1 MIRGICVATALAL
14 FGLVSTPG
22 YTQTDTG
29 QGVPS
34 DDGLEEIIVTGVFRE
49 TSLERAPV
57 AVSVVTADT
66 IARSGSVSAADL
78 LKNVPGV
85 FVNSGYGEI
94 RNIVHSRGVS
104 AGAMEASNGYFYV
117 SMQEDGMPVTN
128 VVLTNYGPDFFLRVD
143 PSIRRIEALRGGTAT
158 ITAANAPGGVFNYIM
173 KNGRSDDGSIVRAR
187 YGLEGG
193 GEHPYYRIEGYTG
206 GQIGSSN
213 AYYGVGAFYRE
224 SDGAHHPGYP
234 LNKGGQIRA
243 NLLWDYDNGEVLV
256 SGKFLDDDNLFF
268 EFIPTV
274 DFHNPRVAPGL
285 DANDSFQPPRAPH
298 KWRAPDGSIAS
309 WDAGNTTQNEQL
321 SLAVKWTH
329 EFGNDWTLDVNTR
342 LNDNTSDW
350 NTGAVIFAMPLTDPF
365 IYILSNTMGQAG
377 TYQFRD
383 PATGDL
389 LAETTTATG
398 RPPHT
403 VTVNNLPNQQILQNG
418 VFTQIAFDPR
428 YDVDEVMAQASIS
441 REIGDHGFTFGAFVA
456 NSDIVQRFDG
466 GGIGFSGLQDRP
478 FLYDV
483 TLTRPGGEVVQ
494 VTSPEG
500 FASLGDALSGGR
512 RYDGSQDQLSVFF
525 GHNWQLS
532 DSTDLDW
539 GIRYED
545 IELQTTNQNGVPP
558 PDFGDPTVGGEDGDP
573 LTWYD
578 NFPNVQPPP
587 VSAVRTYDY
596 VSYSVAFN
604 HVWNDRWSTYV
615 RYSDGEK
622 APSFG
627 SVTGLLNQAQVDNI
641 YDKALDLKQF
651 EIGIKTRT
659 DRLSAAIFP
668 FWSELG
674 NVTTFQIFTDENGN
688 SYSPPPNPATI
699 TTYGVEFDIDYA
711 LTSKLLLKAAVTIQ
725 DSSFEDY
732 AQWQA
737 NAPGA
742 GDDELVFI
750 PDNDAD
756 NAANLLG
763 RVELNYDPMN
773 SLSLNLIWDY
783 VGERPANRYNAFDM
797 PAFSIIDVGATYWFN
812 DSVSI
817 RAEIQN
823 LLDEDTGV
831 LSWSRSGGFLAS
843 LDRQGLT
850 PEEVDANPGGLYSTV
865 LAQLRAYFVTL
876 SVDF

>member
-1 MIRGICVATALAL
+1 MDIRAAIAIALLAL
-14 FGLVSTPG
+14 IPLPG
-22 YTQTDTG
+22 YAQTDTAPDAG
-29 QGVPS
+29 
-34 DDGLEEIIVTGVFRE
+34 DGLEEIIVTGVFRE
-49 TSLERAPV
+49 RSLEEAPV

-66 IARSGSVSAADL
+66 IARLGTVSAADL

-128 VVLTNYGPDFFLRVD
+128 VVLTNYGPDFFLRAD
-143 PSIRRIEALRGGTAT
+143 PNIRRIEALRGGTAT
-158 ITAANAPGGVFNYIM
+158 ITAANAPGGIFNYIM
-173 KNGRSDDGSIVRAR
+173 KNGQSDEGSVVSAR
-187 YGLEGG
+187 YGLEGDV
-193 GEHPYYRIEGYTG
+193 EHPYYRVEGFTG
-206 GQIGSSN
+206 GRIGSSN
-213 AYYGVGAFYRE
+213 AYYGIGGFYRE
-224 SDGAHHPGYP
+224 SDGAHHPGYL

-243 NLLWDYDNGEVLV
+243 NLLWDYDDGEVLI
-256 SGKFLDDDNLFF
+256 SAKLLNDDNLFF

-274 DFHNPRVAPGL
+274 DFNDPRVAPGL

-298 KWRAPDGSIAS
+298 DWRAPDGSTAS

-329 EFGNDWTLDVNTR
+329 DFGNDWVLDVNTR
-342 LNDNTSDW
+342 FNDNTSDW

-365 IYILSNTMGQAG
+365 VYILSNTMGQAG

-383 PATGDL
+383 PATGAL
-389 LAETTTATG
+389 LAETTTASG

-403 VTVNNLPNQQILQNG
+403 VTVNNLPNQEILQNG

-441 REIGDHGFTFGAFVA
+441 KTAGNHGFTFGTFFAD
-456 NSDIVQRFDG
+456 SDVTQRFDG

-500 FASLGDALSGGR
+500 FAALGDALSGGR
-512 RYDGSQDQLSVFF
+512 RYDGSQEQLSLFF
-525 GHNWQLS
+525 GHNWQFS
-532 DSTDLDW
+532 EATDLDW

-545 IELQTTNQNGVPP
+545 IELQTANRNGVPP
-558 PDFGDPTVGGEDGDP
+558 PNFGDPTVGGEDGNP

-578 NFPNVQPPP
+578 NFANVQLPP
-587 VSAVRTYDY
+587 VSAVREYDY
-596 VSYSVAFN
+596 LSYSLALN
-604 HVWNDRWSTYV
+604 HTWSDRLSTYV
-615 RYSDGEK
+615 RYSDGKK

-627 SVTGLLNQAQVDNI
+627 SVTGLLNQVQVDNI
-641 YDKALDLKQF
+641 YEQELDVTQF
-651 EIGIKTRT
+651 EIGIKTNYEN
-659 DRLSAAIFP
+659 LSASFFP
-668 FWSELG
+668 FYSELS

-688 SYSPPPNPATI
+688 SYAPPPNPATI
-699 TTYGVEFDIDYA
+699 TTVGVEVDIDYA
-711 LTSKLLLKAAVTIQ
+711 VTPKLMLQAALTLQ
-725 DSSFEDY
+725 DSEFEDY

-737 NAPGA
+737 NAPGPA
-742 GDDELVFI
+742 DDELVFI

-756 NAANLLG
+756 NAASVLG
-763 RVELNYDPMN
+763 RIGLQYDPTS
-773 SLSLNLIWDY
+773 SLSLDLVWDY
-783 VGERPANRYNAFDM
+783 VGKRPANRYNAFDM
-797 PAFSIIDVGATYWFN
+797 PAFSIVDAGATYWFN

-817 RAEIQN
+817 RGEVQN
-823 LLDEDTGV
+823 LLNEDTGV

-850 PEEVDANPGGLYSTV
+850 PEEVASDPGGLYSTV
-865 LAQLRAYFVTL
+865 LAQLRAFFVT
-876 SVDF
+876 VTIDF